1 MSNFRERN
9 CRKPLGL
16 CPRTRNHSKKEISVL
31 MDSQVQLDGRLL
43 EQVDSAWRM
52 DRLPS
57 DDIAVP
63 ILELPDPEPDT
74 TTPNQTLRQQ
84 EHKWTDLM
92 LSNLTDFQTQ
102 SSTS

>member
-1 MSNFRERN
+1 
-9 CRKPLGL
+9 
-16 CPRTRNHSKKEISVL
+16 

-43 EQVDSAWRM
+43 GLVDAAWRK

-63 ILELPDPEPDT
+63 VLELPDPEPDA

-84 EHKWTDLM
+84 EYKWTDLM
-92 LSNLTDFQTQ
+92 LSNLTDSHTQ
-102 SSTS
+102 NSSNWPLASPEISLSLAF

>member
-1 MSNFRERN
+1 
-9 CRKPLGL
+9 
-16 CPRTRNHSKKEISVL
+16 
-31 MDSQVQLDGRLL
+31 
-43 EQVDSAWRM
+43 M

>member
-1 MSNFRERN
+1 
-9 CRKPLGL
+9 
-16 CPRTRNHSKKEISVL
+16 

-43 EQVDSAWRM
+43 ALVDSGWRT

-63 ILELPDPEPDT
+63 VLELPDPEPDA

-84 EHKWTDLM
+84 ENKWTDLM
-92 LSNLTDFQTQ
+92 LSNLTDTQ
-102 SSTS
+102 AQNITN

>member
-1 MSNFRERN
+1 
-9 CRKPLGL
+9 
-16 CPRTRNHSKKEISVL
+16 

-43 EQVDSAWRM
+43 ELVDSAWRL